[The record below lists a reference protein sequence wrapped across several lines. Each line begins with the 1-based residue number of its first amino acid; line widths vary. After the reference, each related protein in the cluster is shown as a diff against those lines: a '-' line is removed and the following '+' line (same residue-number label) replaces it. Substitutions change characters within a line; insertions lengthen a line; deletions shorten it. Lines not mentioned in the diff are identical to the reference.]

1 MSDDSGRPGLKQL
14 SWIAAGVA
22 VLTLVVVAASW
33 LFSPR
38 PTSGDAGI
46 PRGPAVLNEQQVQKE
61 TFSPE
66 TPGGRPASPASAP
79 ATTPAALPETQ
90 AQRPV
95 APAAEV
101 PPPVPAAPPS
111 AGTTAP
117 GPENPAPKEAPA
129 APKAEPESKG
139 SPSPTH
145 GGFGVQVG
153 AFTEQSKA
161 KEVASRLESLHYTAA
176 ILNRDGKFKVVAKGF
191 PDRAS
196 AEKAQEALAKAGIRD
211 PFIVPLE

>member
-22 VLTLVVVAASW
+22 VLTLLVVAASW

-38 PTSGDAGI
+38 PSAGDGGV
-46 PRGPAVLNEQQVQKE
+46 PRGPATLKEEQVQKD

-66 TPGGRPASPASAP
+66 SPGGRPAAP
-79 ATTPAALPETQ
+79 APQATLPETQ
-90 AQRPV
+90 AERPA

-101 PPPVPAAPPS
+101 PPPVPAAPPP
-111 AGTTAP
+111 AETAAP
-117 GPENPAPKEAPA
+117 KPASPAPKEVPA
-129 APKAEPESKG
+129 APKTEPEPKS
-139 SPSPTH
+139 SPAPAH

-153 AFTEQSKA
+153 AFAEQSKA
-161 KEVASRLESLHYTAA
+161 KEVASRLESLHYQAA
-176 ILNRDGKFKVVAKGF
+176 ILNRDGKFKVIAKGF
-191 PDRAS
+191 PDRAA

>member
-1 MSDDSGRPGLKQL
+1 MSDDAGRPGLKQL

-22 VLTLVVVAASW
+22 VLTLLVVAASW

-38 PTSGDAGI
+38 PSSGDAGI
-46 PRGPAVLNEQQVQKE
+46 PRGPATLKEEQVQKD

-66 TPGGRPASPASAP
+66 SPGGRPAAAP
-79 ATTPAALPETQ
+79 QAALPETQ

-101 PPPVPAAPPS
+101 PPPATPAPAVSPP
-111 AGTTAP
+111 AETAASR
-117 GPENPAPKEAPA
+117 PEGPAPKEAPA
-129 APKAEPESKG
+129 APKTEP
-139 SPSPTH
+139 PPAH

-161 KEVASRLESLHYTAA
+161 KEVAGRLESLHYKAA
-176 ILNRDGKFKVVAKGF
+176 ILSRDGKFKVVAKGF
-191 PDRAS
+191 PDRAA

>member
-22 VLTLVVVAASW
+22 VLTLLVVAASW

-38 PTSGDAGI
+38 PSSGDAGV

-66 TPGGRPASPASAP
+66 TPGGRPAAPVSAP
-79 ATTPAALPETQ
+79 AVLPETQ

-101 PPPVPAAPPS
+101 PQPVPAAQPP

-117 GPENPAPKEAPA
+117 KSENPAPKEAPV

>member
-1 MSDDSGRPGLKQL
+1 MSDAAGRPGLKQL

-22 VLTLVVVAASW
+22 VLTLLVVAASW

-38 PTSGDAGI
+38 PSSGDAGV
-46 PRGPAVLNEQQVQKE
+46 PRGPATLKEEQVQKE

-66 TPGGRPASPASAP
+66 SPGGRPAAP
-79 ATTPAALPETQ
+79 APQSVLPETQ

-101 PPPVPAAPPS
+101 PPPAAPAP
-111 AGTTAP
+111 AVPPPAETAAP
-117 GPENPAPKEAPA
+117 KPESPAPKEAPA
-129 APKAEPESKG
+129 PPKSEPAPA
-139 SPSPTH
+139 H

-161 KEVASRLESLHYTAA
+161 KEVAGRLESLHYKAA

-191 PDRAS
+191 PDRAA